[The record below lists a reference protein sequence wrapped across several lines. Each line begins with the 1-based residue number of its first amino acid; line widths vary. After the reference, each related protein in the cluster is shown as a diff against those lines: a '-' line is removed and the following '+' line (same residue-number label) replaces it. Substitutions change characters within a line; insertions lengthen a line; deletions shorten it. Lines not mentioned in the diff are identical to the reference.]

1 MLDLEYWNVM
11 VLPKLVISFISWFIL
26 WIKLLHPPLPIKGPW
41 TLAQQYL
48 SPLDI
53 RLLAA
58 FDKGSQYL
66 IQQSNADASSLEYPV
81 QFLVMQGFF

>member
-1 MLDLEYWNVM
+1 M
-11 VLPKLVISFISWFIL
+11 KTA
-26 WIKLLHPPLPIKGPW
+26 PLPIKGPW

-58 FDKGSQYL
+58 FDKGSQYI
-66 IQQSNADASSLEYPV
+66 IQQSNADKC
-81 QFLVMQGFF
+81 FLPKVPCVFSGYMYAGLFLK